1 MEHLFTMIEQLVQA
15 ILEQLEQPRADLEKN
30 LRAVLSE
37 MMTRMDLVSQ
47 EEFLRQQTALLSAQK
62 NIASLLEQIETLTE
76 KVALLETPDAP

>member
-1 MEHLFTMIEQLVQA
+1 MIEQLVQA

-30 LRAVLSE
+30 LRAMLSE